1 MGIWKDK
8 LIDEMELDSF
18 VDAVRHYEWDN
29 TAVAR
34 ATVLEEE
41 TTRTM
46 RNKKG
51 QFERVYGEL
60 YMYDDGRNVFVP
72 TSHSFKHIVEAAAP
86 IVIDQDPVG
95 YHNLRPEDL

>member
-1 MGIWKDK
+1 MGIWKNK
-8 LIDEMELDSF
+8 LIDDEELGSF
-18 VDAVRHYEWDN
+18 VDAVRHYDWDN
-29 TAVAR
+29 TAVSR

-72 TSHSFKHIVEAAAP
+72 TSHSFKHIVEATAP

>member
-1 MGIWKDK
+1 MSIWKNK
-8 LIDEMELDSF
+8 LIDDIEVDSF
-18 VDAVRHYEWDN
+18 VDAVRYDDWDN
-29 TAVAR
+29 MAVMS
-34 ATVLEEE
+34 ATVLGEEA
-41 TTRTM
+41 TRTM

-60 YMYDDGRNVFVP
+60 YMYDDGRNIFVP

-86 IVIDQDPVG
+86 LVIDQDPVG

>member
-1 MGIWKDK
+1 MSIWKNK
-8 LIDEMELDSF
+8 LIDDIEVDSF
-18 VDAVRHYEWDN
+18 VDAVRHDDWDN
-29 TAVAR
+29 MAVMSAK
-34 ATVLEEE
+34 VLEEE
-41 TTRTM
+41 ATRTM

-60 YMYDDGRNVFVP
+60 YMYDDGRNIFVP

-86 IVIDQDPVG
+86 LVIDQDPVG